1 MSKVYRLSGA
11 CRARQ
16 TRDENAFGRVCLLSL
31 VSSVSLPQGM
41 NKKFMLASS
50 PPASRARAAPPRPPA
65 PATAGRRLEFI
76 ISEIYDGIATGE
88 RQGSNETYINGQ
100 PG

>member
-1 MSKVYRLSGA
+1 MQGTADQRRECVWA
-11 CRARQ
+11 CVPLESCFECELATGHEQEIYVGFFAAGVTRAR
-16 TRDENAFGRVCLLSL
+16 
-31 VSSVSLPQGM
+31 
-41 NKKFMLASS
+41 
-50 PPASRARAAPPRPPA
+50 RAPAPPG
-65 PATAGRRLEFI
+65 TAGRRLEFI